1 MADES
6 VIISNLPTHTPAG
19 SDYLAIEDSSVTGK
33 NTVNTIVAAAAQVQT
48 NASAISQLNS
58 NRPII
63 ALAGDGAVFGKNFLL
78 IDGYQDGPLN
88 ARASWHWMNASD
100 RANFTNLPVALAS
113 ETEALGIREVI
124 FLDNVHIMVRVTEFF
139 PIPGRVHWC
148 FLNFGTWTAWN
159 VQTPTTVS

>member
-1 MADES
+1 MADETT
-6 VIISNLPTHTPAG
+6 IISNLPTHTPAG

-58 NRPII
+58 NRSII
-63 ALAGDGAVFGKNFLL
+63 ALAGDGTVFEKKFLL
-78 IDGYQDGPLN
+78 IDGYQDGPHN

-100 RANFTNLPVALAS
+100 RANFTDIPAALAS
-113 ETEALGIREVI
+113 EAEALGIREVI
-124 FLDNVHIMVRVTEFF
+124 FASSFHIMVRVTEFF

-148 FLNFGTWTAWN
+148 FLNSGAWTAWN